1 MKHASCWKIIT
12 QPDDMHICNIL
23 NNDED
28 LALSQE
34 PFWVTLF
41 SLNIFWYLSDMY
53 ILANLKMVM
62 KIALPQGPS
71 FNLHLFHYF
80 VFVFVSIREQIRN
93 TRDGDEDSSA
103 SRALIQPQSFPLKVI
118 PEREKACRNKILAFS
133 TFFWQ
138 HPSFNL
144 KRNKILAFSRFPF

>member
-1 MKHASCWKIIT
+1 
-12 QPDDMHICNIL
+12 
-23 NNDED
+23 
-28 LALSQE
+28 
-34 PFWVTLF
+34 
-41 SLNIFWYLSDMY
+41 
-53 ILANLKMVM
+53 MVM

-138 HPSFNL
+138 HSSFNL
-144 KRNKILAFSRFPF
+144 KRNKILAFSRFPFQRKLNSSFSIFFLASSQFQFTESTIQNESSLHHWVWHNVAITRNLNFRLLRFFSF